1 MNSRYKFTHRV
12 ARVLARSTQGVPKEY
27 PRGTQGVAKPKDLLS
42 TCQVLAKGMA
52 TGLQILLKNKMTRY
66 FLQQQNKLFWC
77 GKCHTLGSKVP
88 SLRHQNNLF
97 CCGANMRSALNT
109 CHLPLYTRILYELT
123 ARSQRDYGSFLTRFL
138 RPLDG
143 VWRCERLVVTL
154 LLMLVF
160 GVGGVGTGFL
170 MFFFA
175 GLDIICNFVG

>member
-42 TCQVLAKGMA
+42 TWQVLAKGMA
-52 TGLQILLKNKMTRY
+52 TGLRILLKNKMTRY
-66 FLQQQNKLFWC
+66 FLQQQNKLFWYV
-77 GKCHTLGSKVP
+77 KCHTLGSKVP

-123 ARSQRDYGSFLTRFL
+123 ARSQRDYGSLSTTL
-138 RPLDG
+138 
-143 VWRCERLVVTL
+143 RLVVTL